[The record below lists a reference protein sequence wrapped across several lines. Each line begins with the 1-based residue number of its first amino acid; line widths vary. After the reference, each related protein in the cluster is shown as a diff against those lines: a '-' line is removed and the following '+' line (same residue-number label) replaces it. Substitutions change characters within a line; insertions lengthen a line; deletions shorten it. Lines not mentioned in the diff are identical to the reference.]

1 MSPRPAPPQ
10 KPKKSAGPLIGL
22 IVAGVLAVVGLGGA
36 GVLFS
41 KQGGLTAENSTHHAA
56 ASAAAATL
64 GIAIDTNAPI
74 VWSDLWNNINTAI
87 TTLKSEGERQTV
99 RLNEAEAEIASASEA
114 LQKAQSDATRS
125 AQQATELNT
134 RLTELQASSAAQ
146 LKLSEEKLK
155 AAEEKLA
162 EAQQALEAAEARL
175 AAASEAEAT
184 PMAEASTGSADDA
197 QKAPDSTT
205 ESSKGQAAPEPAA
218 KKQPSK
224 KQVYE
229 FPGPRNEVLR
239 SATYDAA
246 RQTLKIELVDGA
258 EINYREVPAS
268 VYERLSGGLPT
279 YEVFFRMKVMG
290 VYPADVDDKAAVRAL
305 GKSR

>member
-10 KPKKSAGPLIGL
+10 KPKKSAGPMIGL

-87 TTLKSEGERQTV
+87 TTMKSEGERQTV

-114 LQKAQSDATRS
+114 LQKSQSDATRS

-134 RLTELQASSAAQ
+134 RLTALQESSAAQ
-146 LKLSEEKLK
+146 LK
-155 AAEEKLA
+155 AAQEKLA
-162 EAQQALEAAEARL
+162 EAQQALEAAEGKL
-175 AAASEAEAT
+175 AAT
-184 PMAEASTGSADDA
+184 PESAG
-197 QKAPDSTT
+197 APV
-205 ESSKGQAAPEPAA
+205 EAAPAATAEKATVASDVAVDVPKAEDEAAPAPA
-218 KKQPSK
+218 PARKPIKQT
-224 KQVYE
+224 YE

-239 SATYDAA
+239 SATYDEAK
-246 RQTLKIELVDGA
+246 QTLKIELVDGA

-268 VYERLSGGLPT
+268 VYERLSSGMPT